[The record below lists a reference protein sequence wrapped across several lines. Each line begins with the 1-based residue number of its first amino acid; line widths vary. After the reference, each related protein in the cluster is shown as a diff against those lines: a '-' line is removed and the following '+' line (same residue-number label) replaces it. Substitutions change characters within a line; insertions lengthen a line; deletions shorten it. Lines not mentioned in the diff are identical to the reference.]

1 MTDNLL
7 LDAALEYLDRG
18 LCVIPVKQ
26 ADKRPYIKWTQFQ
39 KRLPNSDELEHW
51 WSQWPDANI
60 AIVCG
65 KVSGIF
71 CVDADG
77 PAGIEWMNANL
88 PKTGVYS
95 VTSKGVHAIYR
106 IPADKMVRNAVRLAP
121 EVDIRGDGGYFV
133 APPSRHASGHEYRW
147 QFIMDGWD
155 DLAEYRPPGAGGN
168 LNLDLTATRPS
179 PVNAPVAQG
188 ARNNTLAQ
196 LAGKWIGAGLDE
208 AEVEN
213 LARSWNEK
221 NQPPLG
227 EKELLRTLA
236 SIHKTHLRNHPHV
249 EINPVLQPE
258 TGGQT
263 DNEVPSEILRP
274 GGILQDLIDYIEVNS
289 TVSVPFFSLAAAITF
304 LGNVAGQK
312 IQTET
317 GLRTNIYSIV
327 LGYSGAGKNAP
338 FSCLPQLLART
349 GAAST
354 LGPSELTSS
363 TAILKW
369 LSIDSQ
375 RVALMMLDEIG
386 LVLKGLKNPNS
397 AACDI
402 PRLLI
407 KLFSSTDRPEIKS
420 YASGDAIKVPWHHL
434 SFYGASTPERFWE
447 SLTPGEV
454 ADGFL
459 ARVLVWESRH
469 DAPMP
474 KAVISFQTSPA
485 LEKQIGDIFNMQVL
499 RNPNQGNLE
508 AAPLP
513 KIIPKTQEAQE
524 LFYAW
529 AKKYHDLKNAFK
541 TDTAGI
547 SSVYGRAAEHAA
559 KLALVH
565 SLSTCGVD
573 LKRVETP
580 SIQWACQTLDYLIGS
595 LVGQIKENIA
605 ENDTS
610 RWKQRIIKGIRSI
623 SKKKND
629 GATLRDIQRGPC
641 QGLLSNEIKA
651 ILDSLIIG
659 EQVVA
664 VEERDGR
671 NRITVKFYVAKDVSH
686 DKKNGGGNNV

>member
-1 MTDNLL
+1 MNIV
-7 LDAALEYLDRG
+7 DAALEYLDRG
-18 LCVIPVKQ
+18 FSVIPVKR
-26 ADKRPYIKWTQFQ
+26 ADKRPYIKWEEFQ
-39 KRLPNSDELEHW
+39 YRLPTPEEVETW
-51 WSQWPDANI
+51 WSQFPEANV
-60 AIVCG
+60 AIICG
-65 KVSGIF
+65 EVSGIF

-77 PAGIEWMNANL
+77 PAGIAWMNTHL

-95 VTSKGVHAIYR
+95 VTSKGVHAIYK
-106 IPADKMVRNAVRLAP
+106 IAADQVVRNAVRLAP
-121 EVDIRGDGGYFV
+121 EVDIRGNGGYFV
-133 APPSRHASGHEYRW
+133 APPSQHACGHTYRW
-147 QFIMDGWD
+147 QFIMDGWE
-155 DLAEYRPPGAGGN
+155 DLSEYRLQNTSGN
-168 LNLDLTATRPS
+168 LNIDLSAVSHS

-188 ARNNTLAQ
+188 ARNSTLAQ
-196 LAGKWIGAGLDE
+196 LAGRWIGAGLEE
-208 AEVEN
+208 AEVEA

-221 NQPPLG
+221 NTPPLG

-236 SIHKTHLRNHPHV
+236 SIHKAHLRNHPAV
-249 EINPVLQPE
+249 EVNPTLQPE
-258 TGGQT
+258 CSSQA
-263 DNEVPSEILRP
+263 DNDIPCEILQP
-274 GGILQDLIDYIEVNS
+274 GGVLQNLIDYIEVNS
-289 TVSVPFFSLAAAITF
+289 TVSVPFFSLAAAVTL

-317 GLRTNIYSIV
+317 GLRTNIYSIA

-349 GAAST
+349 GASCT
-354 LGPSELTSS
+354 LGPTELTSS

-397 AACDI
+397 AASDI

-447 SLTPGEV
+447 SLSPGEV

-459 ARVLVWESRH
+459 ARVLIWESRH
-469 DAPMP
+469 DAPLP

-485 LEKQIGDIFNMQVL
+485 LEKQLGDIFNMQVQ
-499 RNPNQGNLE
+499 RNPYQGNLE
-508 AAPLP
+508 ASPLP
-513 KIIPKTQEAQE
+513 KIIPRTQEAQE
-524 LFYAW
+524 HFNAW
-529 AKKYHDLKNAFK
+529 AKKYHDLKNEHK
-541 TDTAGI
+541 GDTEGI
-547 SSVYGRAAEHAA
+547 ASIYGRAAEHAA

-565 SLSTCGVD
+565 SLSAQGAN
-573 LKRVETP
+573 LKRVELP
-580 SIQWACQTLDYLIGS
+580 SVQWACMTLDYLIGN

-610 RWKQRIIKGIRSI
+610 RWKQRVIKGIRSI
-623 SKKKND
+623 VKKKND

-659 EQVVA
+659 EQLVA
-664 VEERDGR
+664 IEEKDSK
-671 NRITVKFYVAKDVSH
+671 NRLIIKYFVAKDVSY
-686 DKKNGGGNNV
+686 DT